1 VSQPW
6 QNQRP
11 VPDIQRL
18 EADLRLSGLRAREL
32 VSITNTGLVATIDGE
47 LPTMRA
53 ASTLQAANLPLAL
66 RSELLPALE
75 LLVERHHPEGLWL
88 FGSWARGSASR
99 RSDVDLLV
107 MGLSDKRLLDAYDA
121 VLEALLAKHGNSPFW
136 RTVKAEAIPL
146 LEGCFFPPAI
156 NGE

>member
-6 QNQRP
+6 QNQDP

-18 EADLRLSGLRAREL
+18 EAALRPSSLCAREL
-32 VSITNTGLVATIDGE
+32 ARIANTGLVVTIDGE
-47 LPTMRA
+47 LPMMRA
-53 ASTLQAANLPLAL
+53 ASTLQAANLPPAL

-121 VLEALLAKHGNSPFW
+121 VLEALQDCRLPIQPLVAGRGLLA
-136 RTVKAEAIPL
+136 
-146 LEGCFFPPAI
+146 
-156 NGE
+156 